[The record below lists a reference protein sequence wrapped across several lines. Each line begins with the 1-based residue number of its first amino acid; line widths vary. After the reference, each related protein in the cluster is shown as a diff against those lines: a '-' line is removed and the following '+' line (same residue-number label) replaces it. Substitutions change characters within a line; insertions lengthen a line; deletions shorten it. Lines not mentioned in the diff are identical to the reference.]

1 LAPKV
6 VALLLAETWC
16 FFCFL
21 VFCRLFPPAP
31 AANFFFC
38 LVVPSTAPPPHPS
51 AAYGPEQIGVK
62 KRHISLSDHALVK
75 SSKPTDRPKGRVVNV
90 RAMKQ
95 SALIW
100 HAIPN
105 ELLVHVFT
113 FLSCVDRIRVAQL
126 VCSRW
131 RHVVLYLN
139 NAPHCCLIYAHNPS
153 LVKKYA
159 ILCHTL
165 SHTWIDGRNK
175 SIRGHLVGERKCAI
189 DRECVCVCVCV
200 YVFVYQWS

>member
-1 LAPKV
+1 
-6 VALLLAETWC
+6 
-16 FFCFL
+16 
-21 VFCRLFPPAP
+21 
-31 AANFFFC
+31 
-38 LVVPSTAPPPHPS
+38 
-51 AAYGPEQIGVK
+51 
-62 KRHISLSDHALVK
+62 
-75 SSKPTDRPKGRVVNV
+75 VNV

-95 SALIW
+95 SALMW

-200 YVFVYQWS
+200 SVVVNVSGRETDKNRKREREREREKERKREREKKREKERNIERERER